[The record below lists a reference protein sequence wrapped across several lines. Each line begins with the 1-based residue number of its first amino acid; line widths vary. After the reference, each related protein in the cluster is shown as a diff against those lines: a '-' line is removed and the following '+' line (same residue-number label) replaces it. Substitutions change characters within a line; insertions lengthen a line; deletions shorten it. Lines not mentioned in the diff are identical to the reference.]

1 MDHTT
6 FPMGD
11 KDILSKSIFKALV
24 RDFATYLFHLPVVEV
39 ELLETAQQRVEE
51 RRADLVAKVALADGL
66 PFILHIEIQN
76 DNLAV
81 MPVRMLR
88 YLTDILLENPGL
100 PVRQYLVYIGKKPLG
115 MADGLNLPGLTYHY
129 ELIDMYRVDAESLL
143 RQDAPDAWVLAI
155 LCDFRGRTPREL
167 VHGILERLVR
177 EFWGQPG
184 KLREYVRMLEILGSN
199 RDFEVDIE
207 EELEMLKIE
216 YEKLP
221 TYRMGLKK
229 GELIGVEKGVAQEK
243 IAVAKNLLAM
253 GLDDLQI
260 ASATELQVADIARL
274 RENRLE

>member
-1 MDHTT
+1 
-6 FPMGD
+6 MGD

-243 IAVAKNLLAM
+243 VAVAKNLLAM

>member
-1 MDHTT
+1 
-6 FPMGD
+6 MGD

-39 ELLETAQQRVEE
+39 KLLETAQQRVEE

-115 MADGLNLPGLTYHY
+115 MADGLNLPGLAYRY
-129 ELIDMYRVDAESLL
+129 ELIDMHRVDAESLL

-229 GELIGVEKGVAQEK
+229 GEQLGEEKGVAKEK
-243 IAVAKNLLAM
+243 IESARAMLAL
-253 GLDDLQI
+253 GFDSTQI
-260 ASATELQVADIARL
+260 ALVTKLPMVEIERL
-274 RENRLE
+274 RTENSQ